1 MNLVIEDNF
10 IELQRETTHMLV
22 QQKVLISE
30 HEQVDK
36 FLDKINEIR
45 VSHVK
50 LITDYKAAIE
60 VVVSFLEKS
69 QAIEE
74 LVSVSESINNLVST
88 TTRLIQ
94 SFGDNKLKDCF
105 ATEMATYNVLLNDIN
120 DISTDIQ
127 NRIACDSEM
136 MNLLDNL

>member
-30 HEQVDK
+30 RERVDT
-36 FLDKINEIR
+36 FLDKVNEIR
-45 VSHVK
+45 RNHVK
-50 LITDYKAAIE
+50 LIADYKTVIE

-69 QAIEE
+69 QTIEE

-88 TTRLIQ
+88 TVRLIE
-94 SFGDNKLKDCF
+94 SFGNIKLSDCF
-105 ATEMATYNVLLNDIN
+105 VAEMATYNVLLADIK
-120 DISTDIQ
+120 DISADIQ
-127 NRIACDSEM
+127 NRIACDTEM
-136 MNLLDNL
+136 MDLLDNL